1 MTHGAVLYITPRT
14 ERLKRCEPRFV
25 TYELLHPSTGQGILR
40 VNHVG
45 ILDLVVR
52 FSCFTVVCLPLPLAS
67 SAYWCSLLS
76 EAFLRSHFHP
86 ITERVAHITFSLA
99 RDKHL
104 EGFSPKLQEGS
115 FSCQVN
121 NYLLVM
127 IFLGICCGIF
137 REFKKGVEDESK
149 TEQITLY
156 SYSILNDFILGKVLQ
171 KRCSRIAKS
180 FCI

>member
-1 MTHGAVLYITPRT
+1 MYMVVLSRAQTQFKIILFR
-14 ERLKRCEPRFV
+14 
-25 TYELLHPSTGQGILR
+25 ELLHPSTGQGILR

-127 IFLGICCGIF
+127 IFLLICCGIF
-137 REFKKGVEDESK
+137 REFKKSVEDESQ

-156 SYSILNDFILGKVLQ
+156 SYSILNDFILGITSIIFL
-171 KRCSRIAKS
+171 RIFFFLALFVS
-180 FCI
+180 

>member
-1 MTHGAVLYITPRT
+1 MGKPCGQWAEDL
-14 ERLKRCEPRFV
+14 
-25 TYELLHPSTGQGILR
+25 PSALQ
-40 VNHVG
+40 
-45 ILDLVVR
+45 
-52 FSCFTVVCLPLPLAS
+52 
-67 SAYWCSLLS
+67 
-76 EAFLRSHFHP
+76 SHFQP

-127 IFLGICCGIF
+127 IFLLICCGIF
-137 REFKKGVEDESK
+137 REFKKSVEDESQ